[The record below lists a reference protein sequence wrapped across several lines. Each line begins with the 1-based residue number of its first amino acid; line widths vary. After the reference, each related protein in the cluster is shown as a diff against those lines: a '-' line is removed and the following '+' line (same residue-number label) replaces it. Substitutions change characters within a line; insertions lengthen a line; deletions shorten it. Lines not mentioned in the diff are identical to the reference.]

1 MESTRAITEMIVEE
15 AKKSAEHILQDA
27 EKTAKDT
34 IKEQKQRG
42 VKRGNEAAKTLLR
55 KAKSEAEFHKL
66 NSIANSQIKA
76 KWVILSK
83 KETWIDNV
91 LIEAKNEL
99 KTLTQ
104 SKKYL
109 PILEKLITKAG
120 IILGG
125 KDLEVLL
132 NIHDSA
138 LPLKLNTIAKEI
150 GNKTGTKTKLK
161 LSKENPQVIG
171 GVIVRTADGKVI
183 MDNTFDDILRRREK
197 ELRSEIARILF

>member
-1 MESTRAITEMIVEE
+1 MIVTE

-34 IKEQKQRG
+34 IKKQKQLG
-42 VKRGNEAAKTLLR
+42 LQRGNEAAKTLLR
-55 KAKSEAEFHKL
+55 KAKSEAEFDKL

-91 LIEAKNEL
+91 LDEARNEL
-99 KTLTQ
+99 KTLTH

-109 PILEKLITKAG
+109 PILEKLIIKAG
-120 IILGG
+120 VILGA
-125 KDLEVLL
+125 KDLEILL
-132 NIHDSA
+132 NEHDSA
-138 LPLKLNTIAKEI
+138 LPLKLNTLAKEI
-150 GNKTGTKTKLK
+150 GDKTGFKTKVK

-171 GVIVRTADGKVI
+171 GVAVRTADGKVI